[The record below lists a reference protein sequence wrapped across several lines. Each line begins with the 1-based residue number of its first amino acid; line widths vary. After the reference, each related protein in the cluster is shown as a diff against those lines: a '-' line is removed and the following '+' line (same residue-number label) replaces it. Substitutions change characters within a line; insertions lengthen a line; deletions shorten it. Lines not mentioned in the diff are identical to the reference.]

1 MKSSFYA
8 ATASSRPVALVL
20 RVSIAYAAPQK
31 QNILMLLTL
40 SQNLFYCLLTW
51 LNLMFYSYEYS
62 FVLIEMTVTSSVKKQ
77 LVLELKLFFLA
88 FC

>member
-8 ATASSRPVALVL
+8 ATASSGPVALVL

-31 QNILMLLTL
+31 QNSLMLLTL

-51 LNLMFYSYEYS
+51 LNLKFYSYEYS
-62 FVLIEMTVTSSVKKQ
+62 FVLIEMTVTI
-77 LVLELKLFFLA
+77 
-88 FC
+88 